1 MVLQSPGMRKL
12 KRSPLPYLP
21 PSAAHENWAEHSI
34 NEELWTFEKR
44 KGRRV
49 CA

>member
-34 NEELWTFEKR
+34 NEEFVDVREAQR
-44 KGRRV
+44 
-49 CA
+49 A